1 MEVGKRIGQYL
12 QDRGIKQAF
21 LANTTGIS
29 ASAISDICTGARKNL
44 DVVEYK
50 KICNALDVPYE
61 TFLED

>member
-1 MEVGKRIGQYL
+1 L